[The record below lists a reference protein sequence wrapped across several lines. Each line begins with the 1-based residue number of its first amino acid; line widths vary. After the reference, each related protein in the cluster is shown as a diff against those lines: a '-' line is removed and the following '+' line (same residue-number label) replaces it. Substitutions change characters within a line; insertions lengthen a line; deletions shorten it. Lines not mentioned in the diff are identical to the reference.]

1 VAIAVSLV
9 PPLCVCGAALAGGA
23 NRAALGA
30 FLLFAINLVAIVVAV
45 GAVLL
50 LAGFGQTSGHISR
63 RLLTVSAAVAVVLA
77 GLAVPLATTGRQ
89 IVSDEALDDVV
100 RTELTTWL
108 GPNELARVLDLRVNG
123 DTVDILITSG
133 THPPPVATL
142 QNAVRDATDR
152 PVTVHV
158 LWLRAENLS

>member
-1 VAIAVSLV
+1 VSLV
-9 PPLCVCGAALAGGA
+9 PPLCVCGAALAGGSH
-23 NRAALGA
+23 RAALGA

-50 LAGFGQTSGHISR
+50 FAGFGQTSGQASR
-63 RLLTVSAAVAVVLA
+63 RLLTVSVAVAVVLA
-77 GLAVPLATTGRQ
+77 GLALPLATTGRQ
-89 IVSDEALDDVV
+89 IVSDHALDDIV

-108 GPNELARVLDLRVNG
+108 GTNELARVLDLRVNG

-133 THPPPVATL
+133 TRPPPVATL
-142 QNAVRDATDR
+142 QNAVRAATHR

-158 LWLRAENLS
+158 HWLHAENL